1 MNEWSITDFIGAQV
15 SVSMPD
21 GDERIGTVAE
31 ILEAHPVEKNVPLE
45 IAASE
50 SIFLVVFKD
59 DGTVIEVKGER
70 FVSYHLVKE
79 ISN

>member
-1 MNEWSITDFIGAQV
+1 MNEWRITDFIGAQV
-15 SVSMPD
+15 WVSMPD
-21 GDERIGTVAE
+21 SDERIGTVTE
-31 ILEAHPVEKNVPLE
+31 ILEAHPIEKNVPFA
-45 IAASE
+45 IATSE

-70 FVSYHLVKE
+70 FVRYHLVKE